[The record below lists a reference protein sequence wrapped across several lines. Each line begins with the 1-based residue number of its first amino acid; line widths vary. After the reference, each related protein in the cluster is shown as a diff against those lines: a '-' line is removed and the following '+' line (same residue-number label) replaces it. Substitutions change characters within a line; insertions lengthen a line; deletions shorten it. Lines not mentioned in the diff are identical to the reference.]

1 VVVVLIAAVL
11 IVPRLIDWNAYK
23 PEIAAAVRDATGREF
38 HIDGNLDIKLIPG
51 AEFAASGVRLA
62 NVAGA
67 KAPQMVKVAS
77 VEGKIALLPLI
88 GGTLVVDRLIVREP
102 EVNLQVDAAGR
113 PNWDMKPA
121 QPDGAAREPVP
132 PEKPGKPPFDEVRLG
147 DVRIEGGRFTYSDAV
162 SGQDVTG
169 RDLNVA
175 VTMPELSKPLVAK
188 TALVLN
194 EEPTTLDVS
203 VDTPRAVMSGK
214 PATVAVALQ
223 TKRIVFRLDGKAAE
237 GAAGFA
243 GVADLDIPSVGQLAQ
258 WLDAPL
264 ERGQADPGPLK
275 LHAEFDARDNGVTL
289 KTATIQGSGLQATA
303 SGAVETAG
311 GELRKA
317 VFKLDGGVLDVDRY
331 LPKPAAPPAAA
342 PPPPPRADRPAP
354 PPRDG
359 GDPLAMLSDKPFDL
373 KPLRGKD
380 IDVRINLQ
388 GIKAA
393 GFEVGRIDLAALMS
407 GGKLD
412 ATIREIALYGG
423 RITGQS
429 KLDAAGDALAV
440 DTTLT
445 IDKVNLGNLAKAAM
459 PPGEEP
465 PVAGAVTAKLTAAG
479 RGANPRALAQGLV
492 GNLDLDLS
500 GADMRN
506 TGAPISA
513 VKANIDLPGIDKQ
526 PTVKASAVFNGQT
539 VTVDITGDTTRKL
552 LTGDSFQLAASIGAP
567 LAKATYQGAVM
578 RKPTP
583 GLDGKLDIA
592 VTSVGRLM
600 SWVGT
605 PLAPN
610 QPDPGP
616 LTVSA
621 VMAGDGGKATLRE
634 ARIEGKAIKATAKG
648 SFDATKAVPEFDALI
663 DVQQADLNAYLP
675 PEAKEPPK
683 TPAPQAQRPPQGQQ
697 PTGWSEEPID
707 VAFLNEA
714 KGKVEAKFAAIRYRD
729 LVIESGSANATL
741 ADRAFKAALQDVKLA
756 QGSIG
761 GTASLAAADEGLAL
775 DYSATIA
782 GIQAQPLLVAFAGT
796 DRLSGTMEFTAKG
809 RAAGRTQKELVGAL
823 NGDGSFKFLNGAIHG
838 VNLAAMLRQAKTLS
852 LDSSA
857 RETQKTDFAEL
868 SGTFTIRD
876 GVLENKDLKM
886 LAPLIRL
893 AGTGQV
899 PMPPRTLDYG
909 VTATLVSTLEGQGG
923 KDGING
929 LPIPIKVKGSWDA
942 PSYDVDWQ
950 AVFREAAKDPERLKS
965 MPRDLQNAA
974 KGLGVDLP
982 GIPGGDALPDVLRNV
997 PGIPG
1002 LPGATPATPPA
1013 GAPGTGTAAP
1023 PDPARQLRNL
1033 FGR

>member
-1 VVVVLIAAVL
+1 MVVVLIAAVL

-38 HIDGNLDIKLIPG
+38 HIDGNLEVNLIPG
-51 AEFAASGVRLA
+51 AEFSASGVRLA
-62 NVAGA
+62 NVPGA
-67 KAPQMVKVAS
+67 RAPEMVKVGS
-77 VEGKIALLPLI
+77 IDGKIALLPLI

-121 QPDGAAREPVP
+121 QPAGAPRETAP
-132 PEKPGKPPFDEVRLG
+132 PEKGGKPPFDEVRLG

-175 VTMPELSKPLVAK
+175 VTMPELSKPLAAK
-188 TALVLN
+188 VALVLN

-203 VDTPRAVMSGK
+203 VDTPRAVMSGR
-214 PATVAVALQ
+214 PATVVAALQ

-258 WLDAPL
+258 WLDRPL

-275 LHAEFDARDNGVTL
+275 LHAEFDARENGVTL
-289 KTATIQGSGLQATA
+289 KTATIQGTGLQATA

-311 GELRKA
+311 GDLRKA

-331 LPKPAAPPAAA
+331 LPKPAAPAAA
-342 PPPPPRADRPAP
+342 PPPPAPDRPAPP

-373 KPLRGKD
+373 KPLRGKE

-388 GIKAA
+388 GVKAA
-393 GFEVGRIDLAALMS
+393 GFEVGRIDLAALMN

-423 RITGQS
+423 KITGQS
-429 KLDAAGDALAV
+429 KLDASGDALAV
-440 DTTLT
+440 DTSLA
-445 IDKVNLGNLAKAAM
+445 IDKVNVGALAKAAT

-479 RGANPRALAQGLV
+479 RGANPRALAQGMV

-500 GADMRN
+500 GADMRA

-526 PTVKASAVFNGQT
+526 PTVKASAVFNGQA
-539 VTVDITGDTTRKL
+539 VTVDVTGDTTRKL
-552 LTGDSFQLAASIGAP
+552 LTGDRFQLAANIGSP
-567 LAKATYQGAVM
+567 LAKASYQGAVM

-583 GLDGKLDIA
+583 GLDGKLEIA

-600 SWVGT
+600 SWVGA

-616 LTVSA
+616 LNISA

-648 SFDATKAVPEFDALI
+648 SFDATKAVQEFDAQI

-675 PEAKEPPK
+675 PGAKEPPK
-683 TPAPQAQRPPQGQQ
+683 TPAPQAQRPPQGQ
-697 PTGWSEEPID
+697 PAAGWSEEPID
-707 VAFLNEA
+707 VAFLGKA
-714 KGKVEAKFAAIRYRD
+714 KGKVEAKFASIRYRD

-741 ADRAFKAALQDVKLA
+741 ADRAFKAALQEVKLA
-756 QGSIG
+756 QGTIG
-761 GTASLAAADEGLAL
+761 GTASLAAADRGLAL

-809 RAAGRTQKELVGAL
+809 RATGRSQKDIVGTL
-823 NGDGSFKFLNGAIHG
+823 NGDGGFKFLNGAIHG
-838 VNLAAMLRQAKTLS
+838 INLAAVLRQAKS
-852 LDSSA
+852 LGFDSGA
-857 RETQKTDFAEL
+857 REAQKTDFAEL

-899 PMPPRTLDYG
+899 PMPPRTLDYN
-909 VTATLVSTLEGQGG
+909 VTATLVGSLEGQGG
-923 KDGING
+923 REGING
-929 LPIPIKVKGSWDA
+929 IPIPIKVRGSWDA
-942 PSYDVDWQ
+942 PSYEPDWQ

-974 KGLGVDLP
+974 KGLGINLP
-982 GIPGGDALPDVLRNV
+982 GIPGADALPGVLRNV
-997 PGIPG
+997 PGVPG
-1002 LPGATPATPPA
+1002 LPGATPSTPPS
-1013 GAPGTGTAAP
+1013 GGDAPAA